1 VIENDVQKNLDE
13 LDDARVDGCSALVP
27 WLDPSRYFTLA
38 ALARPEEAGTKEP
51 AGGADALLGIGPIR
65 FPDYLDRPELAT
77 RSSPNRFEVAE
88 NDRWA
93 EPLEEN
99 FARVLARNL
108 AALMRTVRIA
118 AYPWAADRRPAR
130 QMEIE
135 VLRFEITARTRLPLI
150 RALASTDGP
159 PLENRFLRK
168 FRRLG
173 SRRGKFGRGRRG
185 RPQRSARRAEPRDC
199 ESRDGS
205 IWRSEMK
212 SLLARVSQP
221 AK

>member
-1 VIENDVQKNLDE
+1 MIENDVQKNLDE

-135 VLRFEITARTRLPLI
+135 VLRFEMTARTRPPTYP
-150 RALASTDGP
+150 RAGEHRRP
-159 PLENRFLRK
+159 PTR
-168 FRRLG
+168 
-173 SRRGKFGRGRRG
+173 
-185 RPQRSARRAEPRDC
+185 
-199 ESRDGS
+199 
-205 IWRSEMK
+205 K
-212 SLLARVSQP
+212 SLLTKVSEVGFAAREIRPGATWAPS
-221 AK
+221 AKRSPS